1 MRLFFALTFDQRS
14 KSQLKQI
21 QDKLQQQ
28 EIAGRYTCE
37 DNFHI
42 TLAFIGESTEKETQ
56 RLIDILHQLSS
67 RCEQI
72 TVDHLGSFRQ
82 SGRQLAWLGIKDN
95 LAVTTLQNELIEA
108 LELHGFVTESRD
120 YVPHIT
126 LARHVDKQAP
136 LDAVEI
142 SPLPLPIYSIALMES
157 KTVDGKLVYHALED
171 VVC

>member
-14 KSQLKQI
+14 KSLLKQI
-21 QDKLQQQ
+21 QDRLQQQ
-28 EIAGRYTCE
+28 GIAGRYTCE

-42 TLAFIGESTEKETQ
+42 TLAFIGESTEEETQ
-56 RLIDILHQLSS
+56 RLIGIFHQLRS

-108 LELHGFVTESRD
+108 IELHGFVTESRD

-126 LARHVDKQAP
+126 LARHVDQQAS

-142 SPLPLPIYSIALMES
+142 SPLLLPIYSIALMES
-157 KTVDGKLVYHALED
+157 KTVNGKLVYHALEE

>member
-14 KSQLKQI
+14 KSLLKQI
-21 QDKLQQQ
+21 QDRLQQQ
-28 EIAGRYTCE
+28 GIAGRYTCE

-42 TLAFIGESTEKETQ
+42 TLAFIGESTEEETQ
-56 RLIDILHQLSS
+56 RLIDIFHQLRS

-108 LELHGFVTESRD
+108 IELHGFVTESRD

-126 LARHVDKQAP
+126 LARHVDQQAS
-136 LDAVEI
+136 LYAVEI
-142 SPLPLPIYSIALMES
+142 SPLLLPIYSIALMES
-157 KTVDGKLVYHALED
+157 KTVNGKLVYHALEE

>member
-14 KSQLKQI
+14 KSLLKQI
-21 QDKLQQQ
+21 QDRLQQQ
-28 EIAGRYTCE
+28 GIAGRYTCE
-37 DNFHI
+37 DNFYI
-42 TLAFIGESTEKETQ
+42 TLAFIGESTEEETQ
-56 RLIDILHQLSS
+56 RLIDIFHQLRS

-108 LELHGFVTESRD
+108 IELHGFVTESRD

-126 LARHVDKQAP
+126 LARHVDQQAS
-136 LDAVEI
+136 LYAVEI
-142 SPLPLPIYSIALMES
+142 SPLLLPIYSIALMES
-157 KTVDGKLVYHALED
+157 KTVNGKLVYHALEE

>member
-14 KSQLKQI
+14 KSLLKQI
-21 QDKLQQQ
+21 QDRLQQQ
-28 EIAGRYTCE
+28 GIAGRYTYE

-42 TLAFIGESTEKETQ
+42 TLAFIGESTEEETQ
-56 RLIDILHQLSS
+56 RLTDVLHQLKSG
-67 RCEQI
+67 CEQI

-108 LELHGFVTESRD
+108 LEQHGFVTESRD

-136 LDAVEI
+136 LNAVEI

-157 KTVDGKLVYHALED
+157 KTVDGKLIYHALEE

>member
-1 MRLFFALTFDQRS
+1 MRLFFALEFDKSS

-21 QDKLQQQ
+21 QYKLQQH
-28 EIAGRYTCE
+28 EIVGRYTYE

-42 TLAFIGESTEKETQ
+42 TLAFIGESTEEEAQ
-56 RLIDILHQLSS
+56 RLTDVLHQLKS

-72 TVDHLGSFRQ
+72 SVDHLGSFRQ

-108 LELHGFVTESRD
+108 LEQHGFVTESRD

-157 KTVDGKLVYHALED
+157 KTVDGKLIYHALEE